1 MALTSSV
8 PRALREPLAVAT
20 CPCVSSGDPG
30 GEPGLSKSSRALQA
44 LGLCSCSALS
54 QGGRDGT
61 PSAGSCSACQRHRPQ
76 ILKSLL
82 PENVRSYQQSSGIRF
97 ETALGIAQ
105 REGDQFF
112 PSVTVLPIRILKKGT
127 NPLAFF
133 RPKSA
138 VRWASEE
145 GTGLGQPVLR
155 LSSGCRRF
163 CGTPK
168 SCGDYRA
175 GNPSV

>member
-1 MALTSSV
+1 MNRVCPKAPELC
-8 PRALREPLAVAT
+8 RLWGCAVVA
-20 CPCVSSGDPG
+20 PCRKVAGTG
-30 GEPGLSKSSRALQA
+30 RLLQA
-44 LGLCSCSALS
+44 LA
-54 QGGRDGT
+54 QPAKGT
-61 PSAGSCSACQRHRPQ
+61 VLKSSLPS
-76 ILKSLL
+76 SLL

-105 REGDQFF
+105 SEGNQFF
-112 PSVTVLPIRILKKGT
+112 PSVTVSPIRTLKKGT

-155 LSSGCRRF
+155 LSSGCRCF